1 MLEVKTFMTKQQII
15 ELAKR
20 PQGFSVTR
28 ASSDSLVLMAEEL
41 LKSDQVTVSKIL
53 GDGGVILKA

>member
-1 MLEVKTFMTKQQII
+1 MTKQQII

-28 ASSDSLVLMAEEL
+28 SSPDSLVMMAEEL
-41 LKSDQVTVSKIL
+41 LKSDKVRVSKVL